1 MNGKC
6 RRTVLS
12 VATRTSFMRRGL
24 RRVCR
29 SASLESPMFR
39 AFFFSSRRRHTRLT
53 CDWSSDVWS
62 SDLLA
67 GAVASRRKDW
77 LGLAAVAG
85 AAYAARPV
93 MRAARLLQEPTQ
105 RAAAPVVVPAV
116 MALTDG
122 AKMAG
127 YLSGL
132 AERRRRARG

>member
-62 SDLLA
+62 SDLALD
-67 GAVASRRKDW
+67 AVADRWFVAEVGLEDQPERAGRAACRAVDEVEIRAQDAVHAFLVVVGARQRFLDRTAER
-77 LGLAAVAG
+77 LGL
-85 AAYAARPV
+85 
-93 MRAARLLQEPTQ
+93 
-105 RAAAPVVVPAV
+105 
-116 MALTDG
+116 
-122 AKMAG
+122 
-127 YLSGL
+127 
-132 AERRRRARG
+132 